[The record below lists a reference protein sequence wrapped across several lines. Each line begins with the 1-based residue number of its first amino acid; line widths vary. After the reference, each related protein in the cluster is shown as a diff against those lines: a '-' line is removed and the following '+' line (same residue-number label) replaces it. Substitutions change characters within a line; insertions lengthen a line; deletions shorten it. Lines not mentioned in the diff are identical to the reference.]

1 MAEQNTNTNLITA
14 KDIENALLEVLNT
27 AIRRKF
33 KIDSKFIKDHL
44 SYVTRLQS
52 AKELEKYIRYKV
64 RQLMPDEA
72 SYNRRIEY
80 IHGHYSGELREKLEK
95 LYKLY
100 YELSQEEEKD
110 EISEINASEIIK
122 GLLKMSIK

>member
-1 MAEQNTNTNLITA
+1 MAEQNINTNSITA
-14 KDIENALLEVLNT
+14 KDIKNALLEVLNT

-33 KIDSKFIKDHL
+33 KINSKFVKDHL
-44 SYVTRLQS
+44 SYITRLQL
-52 AKELEKYIRYKV
+52 AKELEKYIQYKA

-80 IHGHYSGELREKLEK
+80 IHGYYSEELREKLEK
-95 LYKLY
+95 LYNLY

-110 EISEINASEIIK
+110 EISEIDASEIIK
-122 GLLKMSIK
+122 GLLKMSNK